1 MAHIRQDVL
10 HKLTTHLATTCG
22 TVVVEHRNVAGM
34 ARGRRAKSVYD
45 AGMAGIRR
53 PLRYRHL
60 WYESAPLAAAVHY
73 PSSKRCSARGAV
85 KADLPLWERTY
96 RCEACGR
103 VLDRDWN
110 ASHRL
115 AALAAAVAGSGP
127 QTQNARGGDGR
138 PGAAGQTSGEAGTRH
153 GGHAPRVRPAP
164 LPGNGW
170 MQDWTTDLATVSPSV
185 PRNPRC
191 ATR

>member
-53 PLRYRHL
+53 PLRYKHL
-60 WYESAPLAAAVHY
+60 WYESVRVEAAVDY
-73 PSSKRCSARGAV
+73 PSSKRCSACGAV
-85 KADLPLWERTY
+85 KANLPLWERTY

-103 VLDRDWN
+103 ALDRDLN
-110 ASHRL
+110 ASHHLTTL
-115 AALAAAVAGSGP
+115 AARAAAVAGSGP
-127 QTQNARGGDGR
+127 ET
-138 PGAAGQTSGEAGTRH
+138 
-153 GGHAPRVRPAP
+153 
-164 LPGNGW
+164 
-170 MQDWTTDLATVSPSV
+170 
-185 PRNPRC
+185 
-191 ATR
+191 